1 MIHRVVQA
9 ALRQRFLVLMM
20 TAFITVAGIIS
31 FQRMP
36 VDAYPDLSPPMVELI
51 TQWPG
56 HAAEEVERLVT
67 LPLEIE
73 MNGVPHM
80 VVMRSISLY
89 GLSDIRMTFA
99 EDTNDY
105 FARQVVFERIGQA
118 QLPAGVTPDM
128 APLFSPSGL
137 VYRYVLES
145 PDRSPQEL
153 KTIEDWVVE
162 RAYRSVPGVADDSG
176 FGGTTMQYQV
186 LLDPARIYGYHLTV
200 PQVMNALAA
209 NNSNAGGGFYSQGG
223 QFYYVRGIGL
233 VRSTED
239 IGNTVVG
246 ANHGVPI
253 RVRDVGEVTIGHAPR
268 LGEFGYEKNN
278 DAVEGVILMR
288 RGEQTQN
295 VLKGVE
301 AKTEQLNRQILP
313 PDVKVHPFYDRSELV
328 KLTTDTVENNLLRGM
343 VLVLIVLIFFLVSF
357 RAAIIVALTIPLAL
371 LFSFIVLHAHDVA
384 ANLLS
389 IGAIDFGIVID
400 GTVVMMENI
409 YRELALREGQEY
421 NLNEVILA
429 AARDVDRPIFYS
441 VAVIIAGYLPI
452 YALTGPSGKLFHPMA
467 ETMSFA
473 LIGAL
478 ILTLTL
484 VPVLASYWF
493 KKGVHE
499 RPNRAYEWMKA
510 KYAKQLD
517 WALDRPKTTM
527 VIATVIFGATLLLI
541 PFIGGEFMPHL
552 DEGALWVRATMP
564 YTISFDEASKIA
576 PQIRQILM
584 SYPQVTVVA
593 SELGRPDDGTDPT
606 GFFNCEFYVGLK
618 PYKDKAWSG
627 DISTKEELIASVDKK
642 LRTFPGIIFNYTQ
655 PAEDAVDEA
664 LTGLKSSL
672 AVKVYGGDLQ
682 VLQDKAIQIKNILSK
697 VPGFTEL
704 TVVRELGQPSLLIDV
719 DREKIARYGVNVA
732 DVEAVIEA
740 AVGGQAVTQ
749 VIQGEKLF
757 DLVVRMQ
764 PQFRSSAHDIG
775 NLLVGTPDGQ
785 QIPLS
790 QLADIKQGN
799 GASFIYRENNSRY
812 IGVQYSI
819 EGRDLERAVRDGQ
832 AAVNKAVVLPAGYRM
847 EWGGEYSLF
856 LAAKAQLNVIG
867 PIAVVIIFMI
877 LFALYGNFKFPVTIA
892 LGVIM
897 TEPVGALLALKLTD
911 TPFSVSS
918 VLGLLAL
925 LGVSVETAVILVSY
939 INKLRQEGMDI
950 RSATREA
957 SLLRLR
963 PIMMTAL
970 VACLGLL
977 PAALSTGIGSDTQRP
992 FAIVIVAGLVS
1003 RLFIGFFVNPV
1014 LYQLVAREGDVL
1026 QVLNT
1031 GARSRFGTPQ
1041 AHSQF
1046 GYWVCPLCIRSH
1058 LLFID
1063 RSICPC

>member
-1 MIHRVVQA
+1 MIHRIVQA
-9 ALRQRFLVLMM
+9 SLRQRFLVLML
-20 TAFITVAGIIS
+20 TAFILVAGIIS

-36 VDAYPDLSPPMVELI
+36 VDAYPDLSPPQVELI

-67 LPLEIE
+67 LPLELAL
-73 MNGVPHM
+73 NGVPHV

-89 GLSDIRMTFA
+89 GLSDVILTF
-99 EDTNDY
+99 EDSTDDY
-105 FARQVVFERIGQA
+105 FARQVVFERMAQA
-118 QLPAGVTPDM
+118 ELPAGVTPVM

-145 PDRSPQEL
+145 PDRTPQEL
-153 KTIEDWVVE
+153 KTIEDWVVA
-162 RAYRSVPGVADDSG
+162 RQYRSVHGVADDSG
-176 FGGTTMQYQV
+176 FGGTVMQYQV
-186 LLDPARIYGYHLTV
+186 LLDPAKIYGYHLTV
-200 PQVMNALAA
+200 PQVLSALAA

-223 QFYYVRGIGL
+223 QFYYVRGLGL
-233 VRSTED
+233 VRNTED
-239 IGNTVVG
+239 IGDVVVG
-246 ANHGVPI
+246 SNNGVPV
-253 RVRDVGEVTIGHAPR
+253 RVKDIGEVTIGHAPR
-268 LGEFGYEKNN
+268 LGEFGYQKND
-278 DAVEGVILMR
+278 DAVEGVILML

-295 VLKGVE
+295 VLKAVE
-301 AKTEQLNRQILP
+301 AKTKELNRSVLP
-313 PDVKVHPFYDRSELV
+313 PDVKIHPFYDRSELV
-328 KLTTDTVENNLLRGM
+328 KLTTDTVEDNLLRGM
-343 VLVLIVLIFFLVSF
+343 VLVLVVLVFFLVSV
-357 RAAIIVALTIPLAL
+357 RAAVIVALTIPLSL
-371 LFSFIVLHAHDVA
+371 LFAFIVLHAHDGA

-389 IGAIDFGIVID
+389 IGAIDFGIIID
-400 GTVVMMENI
+400 GTVVMVENI
-409 YRELALREGQEY
+409 YRELALREGQSY
-421 NLNEVILA
+421 NLFDVILLA
-429 AARDVDRPIFYS
+429 AKDVDRPIFYS
-441 VAVIIAGYLPI
+441 VAVILAGYLPI

-473 LIGAL
+473 LIGSL
-478 ILTLTL
+478 ILTLTF

-493 KKGVHE
+493 KKGVREHVN
-499 RPNRAYEWMKA
+499 RPFDWMKR
-510 KYAKQLD
+510 KYATQLD
-517 WALDRPKTTM
+517 WALGRPKLVM
-527 VIATVIFGATLLLI
+527 LLSCLIFGATLLLV
-541 PFIGGEFMPHL
+541 PYIGGEFMPHL

-564 YTISFDEASKIA
+564 YTISFEEASKIA
-576 PQIRQILM
+576 PQIRAILM
-584 SYPQVTVVA
+584 SYPQVTVVG

-627 DISTKEELIASVDKK
+627 DIDTKNKLIASINRR
-642 LRTFPGIIFNYTQ
+642 LTAFPGIIFNYTQ

-672 AVKVYGGDLQ
+672 AVKIYGSDLN
-682 VLQDKAIQIKNILSK
+682 VLQDKAIQIKNTLAK
-697 VPGFTEL
+697 VPGFTHL
-704 TVVRELGQPSLLIDV
+704 TVVRELGQPSLLVDV
-719 DREKIARYGVNVA
+719 DRDKIARYGINIA
-732 DVEAVIEA
+732 DVEAVISA
-740 AVGGQAVTQ
+740 AVGGQAATQ

-764 PQFRSSAHDIG
+764 PQFRSSAHEIG
-775 NLLVGTPDGQ
+775 QLLVGAPDGK

-790 QLADIKQGN
+790 ELATIKQGN

-832 AAVNKAVVLPAGYRM
+832 KAVDKAVGLPQGYWM
-847 EWGGEYSLF
+847 TWGGEYSQL
-856 LAAKAQLNVIG
+856 LHAKAQLVIIG

-892 LGVIM
+892 LGVIL
-897 TEPVGALLALKLTD
+897 TEPVGALLALKLTH

-950 RSATREA
+950 RTATREA

-977 PAALSTGIGSDTQRP
+977 PAALATGIGSSTQKP
-992 FAIVIVAGLVS
+992 FAIVIVAGLIS

-1014 LYQLVAREGDVL
+1014 LYLMVAHEGDVL
-1026 QVLNT
+1026 QV
-1031 GARSRFGTPQ
+1031 
-1041 AHSQF
+1041 
-1046 GYWVCPLCIRSH
+1046 
-1058 LLFID
+1058 
-1063 RSICPC
+1063 

>member
-1 MIHRVVQA
+1 MIHRLVQA
-9 ALRQRFLVLMM
+9 ALRQRFLVLML
-20 TAFITVAGIIS
+20 TAFITIGGVMS
-31 FQRMP
+31 FRRMP
-36 VDAYPDLSPPMVELI
+36 VDAYPDLAPPQVELI
-51 TQWPG
+51 TQWPD

-67 LPLEIE
+67 LPLELE

-89 GLSDIRMTFA
+89 GLSDLRLTF
-99 EDTNDY
+99 DDSTDSY
-105 FARQVVFERIGQA
+105 FARQIVFERIAQA
-118 QLPAGVTPDM
+118 TLPNGVVPSM

-153 KTIEDWVVE
+153 KTIEDWVVQ
-162 RAYRSVPGVADDSG
+162 RAYKSVPGVADDSG
-176 FGGTTMQYQV
+176 FGGTVMQFQV

-200 PQVMNALAA
+200 PQVITALAA
-209 NNSNAGGGFYSQGG
+209 NNANAGGGFYSQGG

-233 VRSTED
+233 LRSTDD
-239 IGNTVVG
+239 IGDVVVG
-246 ANHGVPI
+246 NNKGIPV
-253 RVRDVGEVTIGHAPR
+253 RVRDIGDVAIGHAPR
-268 LGEFGYEKNN
+268 LGEFGFQKND
-278 DAVEGVILMR
+278 DAVEGVILML

-301 AKTEQLNRQILP
+301 AKTEELNRHILP
-313 PDVKVHPFYDRSELV
+313 PDVKILPFYDRSQLV
-328 KLTTDTVENNLLRGM
+328 GLTTETVENNLLRGM
-343 VLVLIVLIFFLVSF
+343 ILVLVVLIFFLVSF
-357 RAAIIVALTIPLAL
+357 RAAIIVAVTIPLSL
-371 LFSFIVLHAHDVA
+371 LFAFIVLHAHDVA

-409 YRELALREGQEY
+409 YRELALREGQDY
-421 NLNEVILA
+421 SLNEVILA
-429 AARDVDRPIFYS
+429 AAKDVDRPIFYS
-441 VAVIIAGYLPI
+441 VAVILAGYLPI
-452 YALTGPSGKLFHPMA
+452 YALSGPAGKLFHPMA

-473 LIGAL
+473 LVGGL

-484 VPVLASYWF
+484 TPVLASYWF
-493 KKGVHE
+493 KKGVRE
-499 RPNRAYEWMKA
+499 KPNRPYEWMK
-510 KYAKQLD
+510 KQYAKQLD
-517 WALDRPKTTM
+517 WALDRPKLVM
-527 VIATVIFGATLLLI
+527 VIATLIFAASLCLV

-564 YTISFDEASKIA
+564 YTISFEEASSIG
-576 PQIRQILM
+576 PQLRAILM
-584 SYPQVTVVA
+584 SYPQVTVVG

-618 PYKDKAWSG
+618 PYKDKAWG
-627 DISTKEELIASVDKK
+627 GQTPNKEALIESINKK
-642 LRTFPGIIFNYTQ
+642 FTAFPGIIFNYTQ

-672 AVKVYGGDLQ
+672 AVKIYGEDLN
-682 VLQDKAIQIKNILSK
+682 VLQDKAVQIKNTLSH
-697 VPGFTEL
+697 VPGFTGL

-719 DREKIARYGVNVA
+719 DRDKIARYGINVA
-732 DVEAVIEA
+732 DVEAVISA

-764 PQFRSSAHDIG
+764 PQFRSNASEIG
-775 NLLVGTPDGQ
+775 TLLVGTPDGQ

-790 QLADIKQGN
+790 QLASITQGN

-819 EGRDLERAVRDGQ
+819 EGRDLSGAVEDGQ
-832 AAVNKAVVLPAGYRM
+832 AAVNKVVSLPQGYTLA
-847 EWGGEYSLF
+847 WGGEYS
-856 LAAKAQLNVIG
+856 QLVEAGSQLSIIG
-867 PIAVVIIFMI
+867 PLAVALIFMI
-877 LFALYGNFKFPVTIA
+877 LFALYGNLKFPLSIA
-892 LGVIM
+892 VGVIM
-897 TEPVGALLALKLTD
+897 TQPVGALVALKLTN

-939 INKLRQEGMDI
+939 INKLRQEGKDI
-950 RSATREA
+950 RTATREA

-977 PAALSTGIGSDTQRP
+977 PAALSTGIGSDTQKP

-1003 RLFIGFFVNPV
+1003 RLCIGFFVNPV
-1014 LYQLVAREGDVL
+1014 LYELVAREGDVL
-1026 QVLNT
+1026 QV
-1031 GARSRFGTPQ
+1031 
-1041 AHSQF
+1041 
-1046 GYWVCPLCIRSH
+1046 
-1058 LLFID
+1058 
-1063 RSICPC
+1063 

>member
-1 MIHRVVQA
+1 MIHRIVQA
-9 ALRQRFLVLMM
+9 ALRQRFLVLML
-20 TAFITVAGIIS
+20 TGFITVGGILS

-36 VDAYPDLSPPMVELI
+36 VDAYPDLAPPQVEII
-51 TQWPG
+51 TQWPD

-67 LPLEIE
+67 LPLELE
-73 MNGVPHM
+73 MNGVPRM
-80 VVMRSISLY
+80 IIMRSISLY
-89 GLSDIRMTFA
+89 GLSDVILTF
-99 EDTNDY
+99 EESTDDY
-105 FARQVVFERIGQA
+105 LARQIVFERLAQA
-118 QLPAGVTPDM
+118 TLPTGVTPSL

-176 FGGTTMQYQV
+176 FGGTVMQYQV
-186 LLDPARIYGYHLTV
+186 LLDPARIYGYHLAI
-200 PQVMNALAA
+200 PQVITALTA
-209 NNSNAGGGFYSQGG
+209 NNANAGGGFYSQGG

-233 VRSTED
+233 VRNTDD
-239 IGNTVVG
+239 IGNIVVG
-246 ANHGVPI
+246 SNKGVPI
-253 RVRDVGEVTIGHAPR
+253 RVRDIGDVAIGHAPR
-268 LGEFGYEKNN
+268 LGEFGFQKND

-288 RGEQTQN
+288 RGEQTQT
-295 VLKGVE
+295 VLKAVE
-301 AKTEQLNRQILP
+301 AKTEELNRVTLP

-328 KLTTDTVENNLLRGM
+328 KLTTDTVEANLLRGM
-343 VLVLIVLIFFLVSF
+343 ILVIIVLIFFLVSF
-357 RAAIIVALTIPLAL
+357 RAAIIVALTIPLSL
-371 LFSFIVLHAHDVA
+371 LFAFIVLHAHDVA

-400 GTVVMMENI
+400 GTVVMIENI
-409 YRELALREGQEY
+409 YRELALREGQSY

-429 AARDVDRPIFYS
+429 AAKDVDRPIFYS
-441 VAVIIAGYLPI
+441 VAVILAGYLPI
-452 YALTGPSGKLFHPMA
+452 YALSGPSGKLFHPMA

-473 LIGAL
+473 LVGAL

-484 VPVLASYWF
+484 IPVLASYWF
-493 KKGVHE
+493 KKGVRE
-499 RPNRAYEWMKA
+499 KPNRPFDWMKR
-510 KYAKQLD
+510 KYAGQLD
-517 WALDRPKTTM
+517 WALARPKVTM
-527 VIATVIFGATLLLI
+527 AIATLIFGASLLLV

-564 YTISFDEASKIA
+564 YTISFEEASKIA
-576 PQIRQILM
+576 PQIRAILM
-584 SYPQVTVVA
+584 SYPQVTVVG

-618 PYKDKAWSG
+618 PYKDKTWSG
-627 DISTKEELIASVDKK
+627 GNKEELIASLNKK
-642 LRTFPGIIFNYTQ
+642 LSAFPGIIFNFTQ

-672 AVKVYGGDLQ
+672 AVKIYGSDLN
-682 VLQDKAIQIKNILSK
+682 VLQDKAVQMKNVLAK
-697 VPGFTEL
+697 VPGFTDL

-719 DREKIARYGVNVA
+719 DRDKIARYGINVA
-732 DVEAVIEA
+732 DVEAVISA

-790 QLADIKQGN
+790 QLSTITQGN

-819 EGRDLERAVRDGQ
+819 EGRDLQRAVEEGQ
-832 AAVNKAVVLPAGYRM
+832 QAVSKAVALPQNYWLA
-847 EWGGEYSLF
+847 WGGEYSQLVE
-856 LAAKAQLNVIG
+856 ARAQLSIIG
-867 PIAVVIIFMI
+867 PLAVVLIFMI

-897 TEPVGALLALKLTD
+897 TEPVGALVALKLTH

-950 RSATREA
+950 RTATREA

-977 PAALSTGIGSDTQRP
+977 PAALSTGIGSDTQKP

-1014 LYQLVAREGDVL
+1014 LYEMVAREGDVL
-1026 QVLNT
+1026 QV
-1031 GARSRFGTPQ
+1031 
-1041 AHSQF
+1041 
-1046 GYWVCPLCIRSH
+1046 
-1058 LLFID
+1058 
-1063 RSICPC
+1063 

>member
-1 MIHRVVQA
+1 MIHRIVQA
-9 ALRQRFLVLMM
+9 ALRQRFLVLML
-20 TAFITVAGIIS
+20 TGFITVGGILS

-36 VDAYPDLSPPMVELI
+36 VDAYPDLAPPQVEII
-51 TQWPG
+51 TQWPD

-67 LPLEIE
+67 LPLELE

-80 VVMRSISLY
+80 IIMRSISLY
-89 GLSDIRMTFA
+89 GLSDVILTF
-99 EDTNDY
+99 EERTDDY
-105 FARQVVFERIGQA
+105 FARQVVFERLAQA
-118 QLPAGVTPDM
+118 TLPTGVSPTL

-176 FGGTTMQYQV
+176 FGGTVMQYQV
-186 LLDPARIYGYHLTV
+186 LLDPARIYGYHLAI
-200 PQVMNALAA
+200 PQVITALTA
-209 NNSNAGGGFYSQGG
+209 NNANAGGGFYSQGG

-233 VRSTED
+233 VRNTED
-239 IGNTVVG
+239 IGNIVAG
-246 ANHGVPI
+246 SNKGVPI
-253 RVRDVGEVTIGHAPR
+253 RVRDVGDVTIGHAPR
-268 LGEFGYEKNN
+268 LGEFGFEKND

-288 RGEQTQN
+288 RGEQTQT
-295 VLKGVE
+295 VLKAVE
-301 AKTEQLNRQILP
+301 AKTAELNRVVLP
-313 PDVKVHPFYDRSELV
+313 PDVKVNPYYDRSELV
-328 KLTTDTVENNLLRGM
+328 KLTTDTVEDNLLRGM
-343 VLVLIVLIFFLVSF
+343 ILVIIVLIFFLVSF
-357 RAAIIVALTIPLAL
+357 RAAIIVALTIPLSL
-371 LFSFIVLHAHDVA
+371 LFAFIVLHAHDVA

-400 GTVVMMENI
+400 GTVVMIENI
-409 YRELALREGQEY
+409 YRELALREGQSY

-429 AARDVDRPIFYS
+429 AAKDVDRPIFYS
-441 VAVIIAGYLPI
+441 VAVILAGYLPI
-452 YALTGPSGKLFHPMA
+452 YALSGPSGKLFHPMA

-473 LIGAL
+473 LVGAL

-484 VPVLASYWF
+484 IPVLASYWF
-493 KKGVHE
+493 KKGVRE
-499 RPNRAYEWMKA
+499 KPNRPFDWMKR
-510 KYAKQLD
+510 KYATQLD
-517 WALDRPKTTM
+517 WALARPKTTM
-527 VIATVIFGATLLLI
+527 AIATLIFGLSLLLV

-564 YTISFDEASKIA
+564 YTISFEEAGKIA
-576 PQIRQILM
+576 PQIRSILM
-584 SYPQVTVVA
+584 SYPQVTVVG

-606 GFFNCEFYVGLK
+606 GFFNCEFYVGLQ
-618 PYKDKAWSG
+618 PYKDKTWSG
-627 DISTKEELIASVDKK
+627 SNKEALIASLNQKFSA
-642 LRTFPGIIFNYTQ
+642 FPGIIFNFTQ

-672 AVKVYGGDLQ
+672 AVKIYGTDLN
-682 VLQDKAIQIKNILSK
+682 VLQDKAVQIKNILAR
-697 VPGFTEL
+697 VPGFTDL

-719 DREKIARYGVNVA
+719 DRDKIARYGINVA
-732 DVEAVIEA
+732 DVEAVISA

-790 QLADIKQGN
+790 QLAAITQGN

-819 EGRDLERAVRDGQ
+819 EGRDLERAVEDGQ
-832 AAVNKAVVLPAGYRM
+832 KAVNKAVAMPQNYWLS
-847 EWGGEYSLF
+847 WGGEYSQLVE
-856 LAAKAQLNVIG
+856 ARAQLSIIG
-867 PIAVVIIFMI
+867 PLAVVLIFMI

-897 TEPVGALLALKLTD
+897 TEPVGALVALKLTH

-950 RSATREA
+950 RTATREA

-977 PAALSTGIGSDTQRP
+977 PAALSTGIGSDTQKP

-1014 LYQLVAREGDVL
+1014 LYEMVAREGDVL
-1026 QVLNT
+1026 QV
-1031 GARSRFGTPQ
+1031 
-1041 AHSQF
+1041 
-1046 GYWVCPLCIRSH
+1046 
-1058 LLFID
+1058 
-1063 RSICPC
+1063 